1 MNLHSTVSIMVRII
15 DLEMFKKNI
24 SKDYKLAFGSDCIK
38 NSVKFDKYKSYL
50 EYKLMDYV

>member
-1 MNLHSTVSIMVRII
+1 MNLHSTVSIMVRTI

-50 EYKLMDYV
+50 NIS